1 MTDKKEKI
9 EKRSWKR
16 VLFESFK
23 SEEIASE
30 YYKVRKGYFQMIYVL
45 LASGKIGHIVQL
57 VSMVSW
63 NDRSLDERLVRRYP
77 FTEEGD
83 SEYIQIVIL
92 HIAENLLGIFLLLL
106 AVYTLKKNVQVARVV
121 NPVIVTLAFLL
132 ETPTHL
138 VYTDYY
144 KMYTMMN
151 ATASLTLIPWLCAET
166 MAGQLIIFNICYAN
180 LIASFHLHFDFSVN
194 PIEVIIHYFVYLF
207 VNVAIINDIS
217 RAYKDT
223 IEKKIKIRKQSDEF
237 DTILSSLP
245 QGILLTKL
253 KTAEEK

>member
-1 MTDKKEKI
+1 
-9 EKRSWKR
+9 
-16 VLFESFK
+16 
-23 SEEIASE
+23 
-30 YYKVRKGYFQMIYVL
+30 MIYVL

-63 NDRSLDERLVRRYP
+63 NDRSLDERLVRHYP

-83 SEYIQIVIL
+83 SEYFQIVML
-92 HIAENLLGIFLLLL
+92 HIAENLLSIILLLL

-121 NPVIVTLAFLL
+121 NPVIVTMAVLL
-132 ETPTHL
+132 EIPTHL

-144 KMYTMMN
+144 EIYIMMGTS
-151 ATASLTLIPWLCAET
+151 AELFLIPWLCAET

-207 VNVAIINDIS
+207 VNVVVINEIS